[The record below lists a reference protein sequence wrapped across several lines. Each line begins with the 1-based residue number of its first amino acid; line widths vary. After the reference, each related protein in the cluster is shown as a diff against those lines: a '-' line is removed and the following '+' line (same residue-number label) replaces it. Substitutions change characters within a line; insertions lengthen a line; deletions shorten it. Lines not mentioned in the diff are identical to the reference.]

1 MGTRAVVVYA
11 YLTCGYLEVK
21 LFNKFPEIFSFD
33 TVEFFLKN
41 YVRFLDEV
49 KYSWKKKVLT
59 FHHYGN

>member
-21 LFNKFPEIFSFD
+21 LFNKLPEIFSFD
-33 TVEFFLKN
+33 IVEFFLKN

-49 KYSWKKKVLT
+49 KYS
-59 FHHYGN
+59 